1 MQVGL
6 IAGESSGDLLGGGLI
21 SALSDRVNDA
31 EFFGIAGDRMRAAGC
46 EVWFSQER
54 LAVMGLFEVIKHL
67 PDLLKVRR
75 GFMARMSQRKCDVFV
90 GIDAPDFNLGVE
102 ERLKKRG
109 IPTVH
114 YVSPSVWAW
123 RSSRIKKIERAADL
137 VLCILPFEKAFYDKH
152 GLNARF
158 VGHPLADEVP
168 LEVDQQ
174 LAKRELGIE
183 GDGRFVA
190 VLPGSRG
197 GELKH
202 LGPVFVATMK
212 LLLKEDSS
220 LRFVAPMATP
230 RIKAGFNTLITEA
243 GLADRVVLVE
253 KNAQKAMAAADVV
266 LLASG
271 TATLEALLL
280 KKPHVVAYRVSPA
293 TAWLVQKLKLID
305 VDHFSLSNLLAEEKL
320 VPEFFQDAA
329 TPQVLANHLLT
340 QLHDREHALALS
352 TRFAQMHTA
361 LRRNASAEAARGVL
375 ELVGA
380 DDGSV

>member
-21 SALSDRVNDA
+21 DALSSQVPDA
-31 EFFGIAGDRMRAAGC
+31 EFFGIAGDRMRSSGC
-46 EVWFSQER
+46 EVWYSQER

-67 PDLLKVRR
+67 PDLLEVRR
-75 GFMARMSQRKCDVFV
+75 GFMDRISQRPCDVFV
-90 GIDAPDFNLGVE
+90 GIDAPDFNLPVE

-123 RSSRIKKIERAADL
+123 RSSRIKKIRRAADL

-152 GLNARF
+152 GVNARF

-174 LAKRELGIE
+174 EARRQLGVNTE
-183 GDGRFVA
+183 GRFVA

-202 LGPVFVATMK
+202 LGPVFIDTIK

-220 LRFVAPMATP
+220 LQFIAPMATSGL
-230 RIKAGFNTLITEA
+230 KAAFHGLITEA
-243 GLADRVVLVE
+243 GLGEEIHLVE
-253 KNAQKAMAAADVV
+253 KNAQTAMAAADVV

-280 KKPHVVAYRVSPA
+280 KKPHVVAYRVSAP

-305 VDHFSLSNLLAEEKL
+305 VEHFSLSNLLAEEKL

-329 TPQVLANHLLT
+329 QPRVLANHLLT
-340 QLHDREHALALS
+340 QLHDRQHAQALA
-352 TRFAQMHTA
+352 TRFAEMHKA
-361 LRRNASAEAARGVL
+361 LRRNASTEAAQGVL
-375 ELVGA
+375 DLVGA
-380 DDGSV
+380 DRGSI